1 MRHENKP
8 NSSQKIDIEVARS
21 LDVLDQVICEF
32 DDGLLSG
39 TDSET
44 ASWKTSRKEPAK
56 GQFTINDKIDS
67 IFDELTQEI
76 YSEEKAY
83 RQQTS
88 SHKSDRVIANDI
100 ANRKL
105 SDKPKPGT
113 VFAAKQS
120 FLNQAEKSD
129 RKTQVE
135 VLPYNETNIKANVIK
150 RDKFNVQSFVT
161 RTSVSKLKN
170 GSQITSDENRI
181 ENAVIT
187 ELKEQVEGKQGK
199 IIKVSNKGRSEGS
212 KPSRKEVLE
221 DRSGDKSAQHA
232 KESKKLQVITPGN
245 QKEVKNRKLNDAK
258 KDAFTAGSKNE
269 SRSKNEKSF
278 FNSRNQNRSE
288 NGSRSRSVDIQHQNS
303 NQCRNESTPVP
314 QRNGSCHDLKRGV
327 THSHHEY
334 LGDLSENESV
344 FEHSRDRRS
353 RSRSKSRSR
362 GESFEEFNYRRRSH
376 LVESNRFSHDPFQSK
391 QFHSSKL
398 VAQSHGYQNPRL
410 SYDVAMPAGRQN
422 SMMDLRQCDDERK
435 NKRYSMAVGPYEDL
449 PPHLRNYLKDVGPAA
464 GSRIPP
470 YLDQQLR
477 FEHQLN
483 IEAQRE
489 LLRKRGFPATH
500 PMVAGEISIHPELVG
515 HLHFGLPNQTTMP
528 LSQEDFL
535 RFLPEMQR
543 SGMHSAFPKSTSD
556 LHKQNE
562 RPGKS
567 RAKVRED
574 NDLNGWPS
582 DNIMRRKET
591 KERRSRSTGTNDIR
605 QRPHSM
611 FNVFQYPDR
620 QNQNINDDI
629 DLKVCHQKG
638 DKKPWFMKE
647 SIDLHSLPLL
657 SSRTDS
663 GIGDEMWKTP
673 KVSRGEKNRSSFGM
687 ILKDKFQ
694 KNPNMYF
701 PDTKSSKKTIDSHI
715 SQIAAPDDWSDTDTL
730 VHNMSEGSF
739 DKDSGL
745 SGGHSSVSNS
755 SNQSSHISYNSN
767 EESLENRRR
776 SRSITTP
783 TQPVNTTVL
792 LTSNPSVIL
801 NKKTLRNYTPRESS
815 NLLRQFEEERYH
827 TRDTRTNKKTN
838 VRSDPQHH
846 HESQFSL
853 LTSKKSHKKGNSHKT
868 QVINTNTCDSHTSA
882 WSFASS
888 AASFDYHAGN
898 SFENKTDSKQRSRNG
913 SSNRANPSKLPVV
926 EEADYGILQNNEKG
940 IRIPPEGAPS
950 EPENHN
956 HKQNT
961 KLPKLSGSDPIE
973 NFGNSTN
980 ELGKKNHEE
989 IKDIIESSENDGEL
1003 LNLRKLLKEG
1013 RIAGLNEKPPSFKP
1027 PSPPPKATKP
1037 NTKKQKAP
1045 SPKTT
1050 KQAKEEK
1057 KEIKLQ
1063 NKKNEKRLAPKPPE
1077 EEFKPPPPSNEVKFL
1092 GGRRVHS
1099 VENIHSDS
1107 NGHISRDPRRDQPS
1121 DALKR
1126 STSMHSPKEYV
1137 GKSKPA
1143 KDSVAQLIADSTEKK
1158 FKFNNLFK
1166 GIWKKKQYS
1175 FDT

>member
-1 MRHENKP
+1 MKHESHNP
-8 NSSQKIDIEVARS
+8 NSTQHIDIEVARS
-21 LDVLDQVICEF
+21 LDVLDQVIGEF

-44 ASWKTSRKEPAK
+44 TSGKTTRKESVK
-56 GQFTINDKIDS
+56 SQLTVNEKIDS

-76 YSEEKAY
+76 YSDEKIQ
-83 RQQTS
+83 RQERRC
-88 SHKSDRVIANDI
+88 KNNKVIANEL
-100 ANRKL
+100 ANSP

-120 FLNQAEKSD
+120 FLNQAERSE
-129 RKTQVE
+129 RKAQVE
-135 VLPYNETNIKANVIK
+135 VLPYNENKIKPNVIK

-161 RTSVSKLKN
+161 RTSVSKVKN

-187 ELKEQVEGKQGK
+187 ELKEQVEGKHGK
-199 IIKVSNKGRSEGS
+199 IVKVSNKKRSEAG
-212 KPSRKEVLE
+212 KPYKNEVIQV
-221 DRSGDKSAQHA
+221 RPGDKSAQHA
-232 KESKKLQVITPGN
+232 KESKRLHVITPGN
-245 QKEVKNRKLNDAK
+245 QKGIKNGKLDDAK
-258 KDAFTAGSKNE
+258 KDAFITGSCNE
-269 SRSKNEKSF
+269 SHSKNEKFISDTRKQKQKEA
-278 FNSRNQNRSE
+278 N
-288 NGSRSRSVDIQHQNS
+288 SRSRSVDVQHHNL
-303 NQCRNESTPVP
+303 N
-314 QRNGSCHDLKRGV
+314 QRNLDLTSKTRWKGSFHDLKRSGHQ
-327 THSHHEY
+327 THHDHFE
-334 LGDLSENESV
+334 DFSENDSI
-344 FEHSRDRRS
+344 FEHERDRRS

-362 GESFEEFNYRRRSH
+362 GESFEEFNYRRRNR
-376 LVESNRFSHDPFQSK
+376 LQDSNRLSHDPFNSK
-391 QFHSSKL
+391 QFHSSKSL
-398 VAQSHGYQNPRL
+398 AQSPSYSNQRL
-410 SYDVAMPAGRQN
+410 SYDVAMPVGRQN
-422 SMMDLRQCDDERK
+422 SMMDLRQFDDERK

-449 PPHLRNYLKDVGPAA
+449 PPHLRNYLKDVGPTAR
-464 GSRIPP
+464 SRIPP

-477 FEHQLN
+477 FEHQMN

-489 LLRKRGFPATH
+489 LLRKRGFPPTH
-500 PMVAGEISIHPELVG
+500 PMVAGEISIHPELIG
-515 HLHFGLPNQTTMP
+515 HLHFGLPNQTTLP

-556 LHKQNE
+556 LHKMNE
-562 RPGKS
+562 RPAKS
-567 RAKVRED
+567 KGKVRED

-582 DNIMRRKET
+582 DNVMRRKQT
-591 KERRSRSTGTNDIR
+591 KERRSRSTDTSNLR
-605 QRPHSM
+605 QRPRSM
-611 FNVFQYPDR
+611 FNMFNYPDR

-629 DLKVCHQKG
+629 DLKVCHQKS
-638 DKKPWFMKE
+638 DKKPWLMKE

-663 GIGDEMWKTP
+663 GIGDEIWKTP
-673 KVSRGEKNRSSFGM
+673 RVNRNERNRSSFGM

-701 PDTKSSKKTIDSHI
+701 PDTKSSKKCVDSHI
-715 SQIAAPDDWSDTDTL
+715 LPIGTTDDWSDTDTL

-767 EESLENRRR
+767 EDSLQNGRR

-783 TQPVNTTVL
+783 IQPIETTVL

-815 NLLRQFEEERYH
+815 NLLRQFEEERYN
-827 TRDTRTNKKTN
+827 TRDTRAGKNAGG
-838 VRSDPQHH
+838 RIDLLPH

-853 LTSKKSHKKGNSHKT
+853 LTSKKSNKKGNSHKN
-868 QVINTNTCDSHTSA
+868 QVINTNTCDSHASA

-898 SFENKTDSKQRSRNG
+898 SFENKPESKQRSRNC
-913 SSNRANPSKLPVV
+913 SSNRSNPSKLPVV
-926 EEADYGILQNNEKG
+926 EEADYGLLQNNEKG

-950 EPENHN
+950 EPEHHN
-956 HKQNT
+956 HKPHL
-961 KLPKLSGSDPIE
+961 KLPKSPGSGPNIIVQ
-973 NFGNSTN
+973 NTN
-980 ELGKKNHEE
+980 ELVKESGEDVKEV
-989 IKDIIESSENDGEL
+989 IESSENDAEL
-1003 LNLRKLLKEG
+1003 QNLRKLLKEG
-1013 RIAGLNEKPPSFKP
+1013 KIAGLNEKPPSFKP
-1027 PSPPPKATKP
+1027 PSPPSKSAKV
-1037 NTKKQKAP
+1037 NSKKQKAP
-1045 SPKTT
+1045 SPKQT
-1050 KQAKEEK
+1050 KQTNVKQNDAKA
-1057 KEIKLQ
+1057 Q
-1063 NKKNEKRLAPKPPE
+1063 NKKNEKRIAPKPPD
-1077 EEFKPPPPSNEVKFL
+1077 EEFKAPPPSNEVKFL

-1099 VENIHSDS
+1099 VENIHSDL

-1126 STSMHSPKEYV
+1126 STSMHSPKEYA
-1137 GKSKPA
+1137 GKVRPA

-1175 FDT
+1175 FDM

>member
-1 MRHENKP
+1 MKHENKP
-8 NSSQKIDIEVARS
+8 DSSQHIDIEVARS
-21 LDVLDQVICEF
+21 LDVLDQVIGEF

-44 ASWKTSRKEPAK
+44 ASWKTTRQEPTK

-76 YSEEKAY
+76 YSEEKAQ
-83 RQQTS
+83 RK
-88 SHKSDRVIANDI
+88 HKSNHKNEQVIANDI
-100 ANRKL
+100 ANRKT
-105 SDKPKPGT
+105 SDRPKPGT

-120 FLNQAEKSD
+120 FLNQAERGD

-161 RTSVSKLKN
+161 RTSVSKVKN

-199 IIKVSNKGRSEGS
+199 IIKVTNKGRSEGS
-212 KPSRKEVLE
+212 KPARKEVLQ
-221 DRSGDKSAQHA
+221 DRPGDKSAQHA
-232 KESKKLQVITPGN
+232 KESKKSHVITPGN
-245 QKEVKNRKLNDAK
+245 QKVVKNGKLNDAK
-258 KDAFTAGSKNE
+258 KEALTSGSRNE
-269 SRSKNEKSF
+269 SHTKNEKSI
-278 FNSRNQNRSE
+278 FNSRNQSRKE
-288 NGSRSRSVDIQHQNS
+288 NSPRSRSVDIQQQNLHRR
-303 NQCRNESTPVP
+303 QNESSPRA
-314 QRNGSCHDLKRGV
+314 QWNGLCHDLKRGV
-327 THSHHEY
+327 NHRNHEY
-334 LGDLSENESV
+334 LGDLSENESL
-344 FEHSRDRRS
+344 FEHDRDRRS
-353 RSRSKSRSR
+353 RSRSKSRTR
-362 GESFEEFNYRRRSH
+362 GETFEEFNYRRRSH
-376 LVESNRFSHDPFQSK
+376 LMESNRFSHDPFISK

-398 VAQSHGYQNPRL
+398 VAQSHGYQNQRL
-410 SYDVAMPAGRQN
+410 SYDAALPAGRQS
-422 SMMDLRQCDDERK
+422 SMMDLRQLDDERK
-435 NKRYSMAVGPYEDL
+435 NKRYSMAVGPYDDL
-449 PPHLRNYLKDVGPAA
+449 PPHLRNYLKDVGPAV
-464 GSRIPP
+464 GSRIPS

-515 HLHFGLPNQTTMP
+515 HLHFGLPNQTTLP

-556 LHKQNE
+556 LHKLNE
-562 RPGKS
+562 RPSKS
-567 RAKVRED
+567 KAKVRDD

-582 DNIMRRKET
+582 DNVMRRKET

-611 FNVFQYPDR
+611 FNVLQYRDR
-620 QNQNINDDI
+620 HNQNINDDI

-647 SIDLHSLPLL
+647 SIDLHSLPHL

-701 PDTKSSKKTIDSHI
+701 PDTKSSKKYTDIRI
-715 SQIAAPDDWSDTDTL
+715 SPITTTDDWSDTDTL

-755 SNQSSHISYNSN
+755 SNQSSHISFNSN
-767 EESLENRRR
+767 EESVQTRRR

-783 TQPVNTTVL
+783 IQPVNTTVL

-827 TRDTRTNKKTN
+827 TRDTRTSKKTN
-838 VRSDPQHH
+838 GRSEPQHH
-846 HESQFSL
+846 HDSQFSL

-868 QVINTNTCDSHTSA
+868 QVINTNTCDSHASA

-898 SFENKTDSKQRSRNG
+898 SFENKTESKQKSRNG

-926 EEADYGILQNNEKG
+926 EEADYGILPNNEKG
-940 IRIPPEGAPS
+940 VRIPPEGAPS
-950 EPENHN
+950 EPEKHN
-956 HKQNT
+956 HKPHT
-961 KLPKLSGSDPIE
+961 KLPKSAGSGPIE
-973 NFGNSTN
+973 NLPKAN
-980 ELGKKNHEE
+980 EAGKKNHEV

-1003 LNLRKLLKEG
+1003 LNLRKLLNEG

-1027 PSPPPKATKP
+1027 PSPPPKLAKP
-1037 NTKKQKAP
+1037 NNKKQKAP
-1045 SPKTT
+1045 SPKPV
-1050 KQAKEEK
+1050 KQTKEEK
-1057 KEIKLQ
+1057 KDQKNLIKS
-1063 NKKNEKRLAPKPPE
+1063 KEKRIAPKPPD

-1099 VENIHSDS
+1099 VENIHSES
-1107 NGHISRDPRRDQPS
+1107 NGHVSRDPRRDQPS

-1137 GKSKPA
+1137 GKSKPV

-1175 FDT
+1175 FDM

>member
-1 MRHENKP
+1 MKHENKV
-8 NSSQKIDIEVARS
+8 NSSQQIDIEVAKS
-21 LDVLDQVICEF
+21 LDVLDQVIGEF

-44 ASWKTSRKEPAK
+44 TSWKTTRKEPSK
-56 GQFTINDKIDS
+56 GQFTLNDKIDS

-76 YSEEKAY
+76 YSDEKVQ
-83 RQQTS
+83 RQQS
-88 SHKSDRVIANDI
+88 SNRNLSERVIAIDS
-100 ANRKL
+100 ANRKI
-105 SDKPKPGT
+105 SDRPKPGT
-113 VFAAKQS
+113 VLAAKQS
-120 FLNQAEKSD
+120 YLNQAEKGD
-129 RKTQVE
+129 RKSHVE
-135 VLPYNETNIKANVIK
+135 VLPYIETNIKANVIK

-161 RTSVSKLKN
+161 RTSVSKVKN
-170 GSQITSDENRI
+170 GSHITSDDHRIEN

-199 IIKVSNKGRSEGS
+199 IIKVSNRGNHEGN
-212 KPSRKEVLE
+212 KQGRKEVFR
-221 DRSGDKSAQHA
+221 DFPGDKSAQHA
-232 KESKKLQVITPGN
+232 KEFKKLHVITPGN
-245 QKEVKNRKLNDAK
+245 QKSVKNGKVNDAK
-258 KDAFTAGSKNE
+258 KDAFIAGSRNE
-269 SRSKNEKSF
+269 SHSKNEKSN
-278 FNSRNQNRSE
+278 FNIRNQKQKE
-288 NGSRSRSVDIQHQNS
+288 NSPRSRSVDIQQQNLHRT
-303 NQCRNESTPVP
+303 QWK
-314 QRNGSCHDLKRGV
+314 GSFHDLKRGV
-327 THSHHEY
+327 EHNHHEY

-344 FEHSRDRRS
+344 FENHRRS

-362 GESFEEFNYRRRSH
+362 GETFEEFNYRRRSH
-376 LVESNRFSHDPFQSK
+376 QIDSNRFSHDPVFSK
-391 QFHSSKL
+391 QFNNSKL
-398 VAQSHGYQNPRL
+398 FAQSHGFQNQRL
-410 SYDVAMPAGRQN
+410 SYDVGMPAGRQN
-422 SMMDLRQCDDERK
+422 SMMDLRQFDDERK

-449 PPHLRNYLKDVGPAA
+449 PPHLRNYLKDVGPAI
-464 GSRIPP
+464 GSRIPS

-489 LLRKRGFPATH
+489 LLRQRGFPATH

-515 HLHFGLPNQTTMP
+515 HLHFGRPNQTTLP

-556 LHKQNE
+556 LHKPNE
-562 RPGKS
+562 RPAKS
-567 RAKVRED
+567 KAKVRED
-574 NDLNGWPS
+574 NDINGWPS
-582 DNIMRRKET
+582 DNVMRRKQT
-591 KERRSRSTGTNDIR
+591 KERRSRSTGTTDTK

-611 FNVFQYPDR
+611 FNAFHYPDR
-620 QNQNINDDI
+620 QNTNDDI

-638 DKKPWFMKE
+638 DKKPWYMKE
-647 SIDLHSLPLL
+647 SIDLPSLPLL

-673 KVSRGEKNRSSFGM
+673 KVSRSEKNRSSFGM

-701 PDTKSSKKTIDSHI
+701 PDTKSSKKCLDSKI
-715 SQIAAPDDWSDTDTL
+715 SPIANTDDWSDTDTL

-755 SNQSSHISYNSN
+755 SNQSSHISFDSN
-767 EESLENRRR
+767 EESLQTKRR

-783 TQPVNTTVL
+783 IRPINTTVL

-827 TRDTRTNKKTN
+827 TRDTRTSKKTN
-838 VRSDPQHH
+838 ERSEPQHD
-846 HESQFSL
+846 SQFSL
-853 LTSKKSHKKGNSHKT
+853 LTSKKSHKKGNSHKN

-898 SFENKTDSKQRSRNG
+898 SFENKNESKQKNRN
-913 SSNRANPSKLPVV
+913 SSNSRPNPSKLPVV

-950 EPENHN
+950 DAENHI
-956 HKQNT
+956 HKPHM
-961 KLPKLSGSDPIE
+961 KLPKASESVPIE
-973 NFGNSTN
+973 KEEKTDESR
-980 ELGKKNHEE
+980 KKNREV

-1013 RIAGLNEKPPSFKP
+1013 RIAGMNEKPPSFKP
-1027 PSPPPKATKP
+1027 PSPPSKPAKP
-1037 NTKKQKAP
+1037 NKKQKAP
-1045 SPKTT
+1045 SPKPL
-1050 KQAKEEK
+1050 KQKQEEK
-1057 KEIKLQ
+1057 K
-1063 NKKNEKRLAPKPPE
+1063 R
-1077 EEFKPPPPSNEVKFL
+1077 
-1092 GGRRVHS
+1092 
-1099 VENIHSDS
+1099 
-1107 NGHISRDPRRDQPS
+1107 
-1121 DALKR
+1121 
-1126 STSMHSPKEYV
+1126 
-1137 GKSKPA
+1137 
-1143 KDSVAQLIADSTEKK
+1143 TEK
-1158 FKFNNLFK
+1158 
-1166 GIWKKKQYS
+1166 
-1175 FDT
+1175 